1 MRFLLLFSL
10 LISLQL
16 SYSQDLKY
24 GVGIGLYPTGI
35 EYGLGFRSSKVNK
48 TCLDVRLTKTQFTT
62 NPNIGSFNSE
72 INFVHRVVKQERLSF
87 HIGYGFKTDINVNVG
102 SLNKYGV
109 VFPVGVEAFP
119 FPFQQAGLFFE
130 AAPFW
135 ITTINRSAL
144 IGLRASAGF
153 VFYFTS
159 SKK

>member
-1 MRFLLLFSL
+1 MRFLLLIFITQST
-10 LISLQL
+10 LIIAQETK
-16 SYSQDLKY
+16 YSV
-24 GVGIGLYPTGI
+24 GVGLYTTGS

-48 TCLDVRLTKTQFTT
+48 MCFDVRFTKTLFTT
-62 NPNIGSFNSE
+62 NPNTGGFNSE
-72 INFVHRVVKQERLSF
+72 INFVHRVVKQERLNF

-130 AAPFW
+130 VAPFY
-135 ITTINRSAL
+135 ITTTNRSAQF
-144 IGLRASAGF
+144 GLRSAAGF